1 MAENPNDIEQKIKLT
16 YETNAEQ
23 TAGEVND
30 LNKSME
36 NTNTVMEKTTKET
49 KKLSTNQKGA
59 SNSAKEQS
67 EAFSTLSPALSS
79 VANGIKTVTKAM
91 WALVANPIIAVL
103 AAIVLGLTLLFKA
116 FTSTNDGADKMEQV
130 MAGISATIDVLRD
143 RVLKVGE
150 AIAKFFSGDF
160 KGALETA
167 RTAVSGIGDEIAAEF
182 NKAADAAKRLQEVED
197 ATRELGVAR
206 AKLNRDL
213 AESKDLI
220 ADENAG
226 YKEKKE
232 ALEKVK
238 KIEGEQTAQELANA
252 KKKLKAIQDLNALSD
267 TSDEDLQKEAD
278 ARIAL
283 YNLEEKSAQDRK
295 AIKREEK
302 KIENEERARRKAI
315 ADEQK
320 RLHKEELDRLKALAK
335 AKADLLKEGYDKE
348 AALLKSIQDL
358 NDKTEEEKLARQK
371 ERDLAEIEA
380 LKQKGIDVSNIL
392 VLNAEKYD
400 TLEQEL
406 RDKRQKEQDERDLKA
421 KEEREKKAQEELDVM
436 RAFADKQVEID
447 KAKADQKKAIQDAEF
462 KAADSAVSFLKQIA
476 GKSKAAQKGAIIAEN
491 AIGVAKMI
499 IANNTANIA
508 ALATPQAIATS
519 GAAAAPVI
527 AMNNISTALG
537 VASTIAAT
545 AKALQAVGGGS
556 AGSAPSVGGSGS
568 SGASATPNVSFQ
580 ASSENQIA
588 NTIAT
593 NTNEQP
599 PVKAYVVSKD
609 MTTAQNI
616 DNNKIEANSVGG

>member
-267 TSDEDLQKEAD
+267 TSDEDLQK
-278 ARIAL
+278 RSRCK
-283 YNLEEKSAQDRK
+283 NS
-295 AIKREEK
+295 
-302 KIENEERARRKAI
+302 
-315 ADEQK
+315 
-320 RLHKEELDRLKALAK
+320 
-335 AKADLLKEGYDKE
+335 
-348 AALLKSIQDL
+348 
-358 NDKTEEEKLARQK
+358 
-371 ERDLAEIEA
+371 
-380 LKQKGIDVSNIL
+380 
-392 VLNAEKYD
+392 
-400 TLEQEL
+400 TL
-406 RDKRQKEQDERDLKA
+406 
-421 KEEREKKAQEELDVM
+421 
-436 RAFADKQVEID
+436 
-447 KAKADQKKAIQDAEF
+447 
-462 KAADSAVSFLKQIA
+462 
-476 GKSKAAQKGAIIAEN
+476 
-491 AIGVAKMI
+491 
-499 IANNTANIA
+499 
-508 ALATPQAIATS
+508 
-519 GAAAAPVI
+519 
-527 AMNNISTALG
+527 
-537 VASTIAAT
+537 
-545 AKALQAVGGGS
+545 
-556 AGSAPSVGGSGS
+556 
-568 SGASATPNVSFQ
+568 
-580 ASSENQIA
+580 
-588 NTIAT
+588 
-593 NTNEQP
+593 
-599 PVKAYVVSKD
+599 
-609 MTTAQNI
+609 
-616 DNNKIEANSVGG
+616 